1 MPCMSSLCARS
12 CPSSGGKEHTDIF
25 FGPSVPH
32 TRGSTSLTLA
42 ASRGATPCV
51 ASPHLAR
58 SVLGGPLNPG
68 FPGRDHD
75 AFRTEALCDSL
86 RAFRPA
92 LGEVV
97 NPRDDSEVLEPGL
110 PNRPQ
115 IVGLDRGPPDAIG
128 PQLRIETAHGPDVLL
143 DHDVREL
150 ESTSGA
156 QDAEDLAE
164 GGLFVRDEVEHTV
177 ACHDVHAGVRKGNF
191 GRVPFHDRYV
201 G

>member
-12 CPSSGGKEHTDIF
+12 CPSSGGKEHPDIF
-25 FGPSVPH
+25 FGPSVPYTERQH
-32 TRGSTSLTLA
+32 ISNLGSLSQ
-42 ASRGATPCV
+42 GAPCV
-51 ASPHLAR
+51 AFPHLAR
-58 SVLGGPLNPG
+58 SVLGRLLNPG
-68 FPGRDHD
+68 FPGRALD

-97 NPRDDSEVLEPGL
+97 DPLDDPEVLEPGL
-110 PNRPQ
+110 PDRLQ

-150 ESTSGA
+150 E
-156 QDAEDLAE
+156 
-164 GGLFVRDEVEHTV
+164 
-177 ACHDVHAGVRKGNF
+177 
-191 GRVPFHDRYV
+191 
-201 G
+201 

>member
-1 MPCMSSLCARS
+1 SLAR
-12 CPSSGGKEHTDIF
+12 PFHIQ
-25 FGPSVPH
+25 
-32 TRGSTSLTLA
+32 RGSTSRPLA
-42 ASRGATPCV
+42 TSRRAPPCV
-51 ASPHLAR
+51 AFPHLAR
-58 SVLGGPLNPG
+58 WVLGRLLNPG

-97 NPRDDSEVLEPGL
+97 DPLDDPEVLEPGL
-110 PNRPQ
+110 PDRLQ

-150 ESTSGA
+150 E
-156 QDAEDLAE
+156 
-164 GGLFVRDEVEHTV
+164 
-177 ACHDVHAGVRKGNF
+177 
-191 GRVPFHDRYV
+191 
-201 G
+201 